1 MPIGIIKNKI
11 TETELSETT
20 FSDEEVSERI
30 MQKIY
35 LYEKNFLSE
44 NINVLDRTIETE
56 QKENSLVY
64 TVTYKLEGD
73 IGIQKEIYIK

>member
-1 MPIGIIKNKI
+1 
-11 TETELSETT
+11 
-20 FSDEEVSERI
+20 

-44 NINVLDRTIETE
+44 DVTVLDRTIETE
-56 QKENSLVY
+56 KKENSLVY

-73 IGIQKEIYIK
+73 IGVQKEIYVK